1 MLTIDMSLIPE
12 GSIRKDEIDPKD
24 IVSSIANHYVN
35 HPCIYFSN
43 GNAYWR
49 DGNEYTFLNPESLTA
64 VITKQLPKDIRMRV
78 SSSQTKECGNRIKYD
93 PGLQY
98 DLNAELEKS
107 RLYVNLENGEYS
119 IIDKDLV
126 DKKTN
131 HVYDYKLKCA
141 YRKGCKI
148 QDAPN
153 FLEFAKKSIGTE
165 QILPLLIIIGCCL
178 SSLTKLRKCFML
190 IGKPRSG
197 KSTILDFLESIFTSE
212 LVSHESFNNMASER
226 AKAHYIGKKVNI
238 CRECSRKPMKQ
249 AEGFKSLVSCEWTT
263 GSEKHEKSID
273 FRSTIKFIFAS
284 NFELKF
290 TELDDAVLD
299 RWDVVLFNNSI
310 PENELDPDLDK
321 KLLAE
326 RDTIISLALDTLK
339 DVVESGYKDFK
350 MSQEAENYI
359 FQRRLAL
366 HSAEDFLT
374 EKAVLDP
381 DGFVSTVSLYQQ
393 YMLWCSDNGIKAIS
407 PVDFQEHVLS
417 FDKSIVKKKKGP
429 SSNRINNY
437 IGIRLKSAEEFFD
450 AES

>member
-1 MLTIDMSLIPE
+1 MITMDMSLIPE
-12 GSIRKDEIDPKD
+12 CSIRKDEIDPKD
-24 IVSSIANHYVN
+24 IVSSIADHYVN
-35 HPCIYFSN
+35 HPCIFFAN

-49 DGNEYTFLNPESLTA
+49 DGNKYTFLNSESLMA
-64 VITKQLPKDIRMRV
+64 VIIKQLPKDIRMKV
-78 SSSQTKECGNRIKYD
+78 SSSQNKECGSRIKCNPD
-93 PGLQY
+93 LQF
-98 DLNAELEKS
+98 DLNAELDKS

-119 IIDKDLV
+119 IMDKDLV
-126 DKKTN
+126 NKKTN
-131 HVYDYKLKCA
+131 LVYDYKLKCN

-165 QILPLLIIIGCCL
+165 QIITLLIIIGCCL

-212 LVSHESFNNMASER
+212 LVSHESFSSMASER

-299 RWDVVLFNNSI
+299 RWDVVLFNNTI
-310 PENELDPDLDK
+310 PENELDLDLDK

-359 FQRRLAL
+359 LQRRLAL

-393 YMLWCSDNGIKAIS
+393 YMLWCSDNGITAIS
-407 PVDFQEHVLS
+407 PVDFQERVLS

-437 IGIRLKSAEEFFD
+437 IGIRLKSAEEFTD